1 MVNVHD
7 AGSNKMRPVR
17 APHAVTLSPPPN
29 GKAAATFDL
38 THQRGTRSAGGNLR
52 GGAVESD
59 WKKSELN
66 SVNLSD
72 HSWLFVRVGADVNAP
87 LQVKGNQL
95 RFSLVRIFTW
105 NRVIRCT
112 RHLLSTCSPHVG
124 AHSEHRFF
132 FLLSFL
138 FFQVN
143 ALTGAVMWQSDPAF
157 GEALQ
162 SALVSLQGVTKLRL
176 EVPYLH
182 WLRLAP
188 FRLMRARVFVRKI
201 LLCEGA
207 V

>member
-95 RFSLVRIFTW
+95 RFS
-105 NRVIRCT
+105 
-112 RHLLSTCSPHVG
+112 
-124 AHSEHRFF
+124 A
-132 FLLSFL
+132 
-138 FFQVN
+138 VN